1 MGFEG
6 ADGAAR
12 LLRELA
18 ERRDRIREI
27 FDRYFAA
34 EQTRA
39 E

>member
-1 MGFEG
+1 MGFDS

-27 FDRYFAA
+27 FERYFAA
-34 EQTRA
+34 EQTHA

>member
-12 LLRELA
+12 MLA
-18 ERRDRIREI
+18 ELGKRRDRIREI

-34 EQTRA
+34 ELARGD
-39 E
+39 